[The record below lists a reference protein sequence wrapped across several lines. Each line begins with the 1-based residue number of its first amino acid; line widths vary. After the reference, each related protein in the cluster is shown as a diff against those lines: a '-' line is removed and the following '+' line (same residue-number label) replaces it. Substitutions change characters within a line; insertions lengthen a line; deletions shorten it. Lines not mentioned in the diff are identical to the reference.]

1 MSLDYNSI
9 AMKVINYLGSKFLTC
24 DSTLYTC
31 DNAIL
36 TCDTITEAGGSIA
49 FIKIIPREMVNT
61 VYVSLYNE
69 LTFKTTNF
77 TAPAINNKGYL
88 QFNVPVFGMKE
99 GDSFELTV
107 RKDSY
112 TGALIYRD
120 KAYATSAAH
129 PEDYK
134 LTYPDSNGIIIM

>member
-1 MSLDYNSI
+1 
-9 AMKVINYLGSKFLTC
+9 MKVINYLGTQFLTC

-36 TCDTITEAGGSIA
+36 TCDMITADGGGTA

-61 VYVSLYNE
+61 VYVTLYNE
-69 LTFKTTNF
+69 LTFKTTQF
-77 TAPAINNKGYL
+77 SSPAINIKGYL

-112 TGALIYRD
+112 TGALLYRD
-120 KAYATSAAH
+120 KAYATAIQNL
-129 PEDYK
+129 EDYK
-134 LTYPDSNGIIIM
+134 LTYPDSNGTIIM